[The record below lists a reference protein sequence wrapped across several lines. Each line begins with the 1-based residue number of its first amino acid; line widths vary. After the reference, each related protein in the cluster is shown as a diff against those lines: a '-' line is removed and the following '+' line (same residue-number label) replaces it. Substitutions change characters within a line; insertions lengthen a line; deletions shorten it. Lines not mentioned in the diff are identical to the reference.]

1 MPDIKIGESRSRFV
15 SRCVPIVM
23 KEGKL
28 TQKQAVGKCTGLWN
42 RFNNKKPKSKTEM
55 KAINEENIKYF

>member
-1 MPDIKIGESRSRFV
+1 
-15 SRCVPIVM
+15 M